1 MTILTRVSSDVEK
14 DETNEGDITYKQI
27 PIHEKNNNTKIYK
40 SNNDRWTLH
49 DVKSS
54 HGFWVGELGRH

>member
-1 MTILTRVSSDVEK
+1 MVLVGSGEK
-14 DETNEGDITYKQI
+14 
-27 PIHEKNNNTKIYK
+27 EKNNNTKIYK

-54 HGFWVGELGRH
+54 HGFWAGELGRH